1 MQKGEFMERVKKILK
16 WVIFLFVLVII
27 LIITF
32 MPDVVVEGGSA
43 DFNETEYKQQYA
55 IAIKKYEKDNPV
67 KVKKEEKAKKVARA
81 YASKALLSLE
91 TTLKIKRFN
100 VVLANF
106 TFKNESDGE
115 ITDVEIRCSYYSPTN
130 APLGKN
136 KKVLYVKVP
145 KHGVKKVTGF
155 KMGIAPSQAS
165 NGHCEVLSYLFD
177 GVRVWY

>member
-1 MQKGEFMERVKKILK
+1 MERVKKILK

-32 MPDVVVEGGSA
+32 MPKVVVEGDSA

-55 IAIKKYEKDNPV
+55 IAIKKHEHENENDNPI
-67 KVKKEEKAKKVARA
+67 KVKKEEKGKKVARA
-81 YASKALLSLE
+81 YVSRSLFSLE
-91 TTLKIKRFN
+91 TTFKIKRFN

-106 TFKNESDGE
+106 TFKNKSDGE
-115 ITDVEIRCSYYSPTN
+115 ITDVEVRCSYYSPIN
-130 APLGKN
+130 ALLGQN

-145 KHGVKKVTGF
+145 KNGVKRVTGF

-165 NGHCEVLSYLFD
+165 SSGCEVLSYLFE
-177 GVRVWY
+177 GVRVWF

>member
-1 MQKGEFMERVKKILK
+1 MERVKKFLK
-16 WVIFLFVLVII
+16 WSVFLFVLVII

-32 MPDVVVEGGSA
+32 MPKVVVEGGSA

-55 IAIKKYEKDNPV
+55 MAIKKHDEEIAD
-67 KVKKEEKAKKVARA
+67 KKEDKAEKVARA
-81 YASKALLSLE
+81 YASRSLLSLE

-106 TFKNESDGE
+106 TLKNESNGE

-130 APLGKN
+130 ALLGQH
-136 KKVLYVKVP
+136 KKVLYIKVP
-145 KHGVKKVTGF
+145 KNGVKEVTGF

-165 NGHCEVLSYLFD
+165 SSRCEVLSFLFD